1 MKKILVL
8 VDFSAPSVNAVAY
21 AADLAGDTG
30 FGEIVLMANCYVPLF
45 EQIVPSP
52 DLVQVGAADIARKQE
67 KTLLQLMA
75 LKSEIEKKLPAT
87 VLVRVILGSQSLLRS
102 VLEQVAKEEPSVVI
116 IGSNS
121 RAPMEDCSIG
131 RQIIPLAK
139 VMPVPV
145 LVIPPEARY
154 RPIEEAQIGRAP
166 GASEGIKEFLL
177 PLFGEMHYRQY
188 TPKKKDILEDVL
200 ETAEQTKAQLIVA
213 LPR

>member
-121 RAPMEDCSIG
+121 RAPME
-131 RQIIPLAK
+131 
-139 VMPVPV
+139 
-145 LVIPPEARY
+145 
-154 RPIEEAQIGRAP
+154 
-166 GASEGIKEFLL
+166 
-177 PLFGEMHYRQY
+177 
-188 TPKKKDILEDVL
+188 
-200 ETAEQTKAQLIVA
+200 
-213 LPR
+213 